1 VNLLYILADCNQW
14 YLALIA
20 AFLGIIVGSF
30 LNVMIVRIPIY
41 LEHQYGIKS
50 NAQTN
55 RNKQPHVKLFDLLI
69 SRSRCTYC
77 HKQLAW
83 HENIPIVSYV
93 LLHGK
98 CSRCKQ
104 PISVRYPLVELLTS
118 ILTIVTTLVFGLSL
132 TTSAALIM
140 TWTLLLLAFIDI
152 EKQLLPDN
160 LTQPLLW
167 LGLLVNAMAG
177 LTNLKSALFGAIL
190 GYLSLWLV
198 YHIFR
203 LATGKEG
210 LGYGDLKL
218 LAALGAWLGWQMVPL
233 IIVLATIVG
242 SVVGIYKILRK
253 KADLS
258 SKLPLG
264 PFLAMAGWIAL
275 IWGKEINSQY
285 SSMVGM

>member
-1 VNLLYILADCNQW
+1 
-14 YLALIA
+14 
-20 AFLGIIVGSF
+20 
-30 LNVMIVRIPIY
+30 
-41 LEHQYGIKS
+41 
-50 NAQTN
+50 
-55 RNKQPHVKLFDLLI
+55 
-69 SRSRCTYC
+69 
-77 HKQLAW
+77 
-83 HENIPIVSYV
+83 
-93 LLHGK
+93 
-98 CSRCKQ
+98 
-104 PISVRYPLVELLTS
+104 
-118 ILTIVTTLVFGLSL
+118 
-132 TTSAALIM
+132 M